1 MKCPDCSADMIE
13 GEATVRGTL
22 IGFLAVGFSHQHLF
36 FKPHGGTSGNN
47 ASRKKIL
54 PSGNVTMACHCGS
67 CGLTILKK
75 AQTVW

>member
-13 GEATVRGTL
+13 GEAAVRGTL
-22 IGFLAVGFSHQHLF
+22 IGFLAVGFSLQHLF
-36 FKPHGGTSGNN
+36 LKPHGDTSGNN

-54 PSGNVTMACHCGS
+54 PSGNVTMARHCDS